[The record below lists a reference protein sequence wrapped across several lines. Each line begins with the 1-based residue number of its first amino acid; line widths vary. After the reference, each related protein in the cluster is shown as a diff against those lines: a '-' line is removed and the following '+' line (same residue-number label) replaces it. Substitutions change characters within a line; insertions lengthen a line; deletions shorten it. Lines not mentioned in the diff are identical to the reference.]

1 MRLNKR
7 ATLSISIGA
16 IVVIVIAFVV
26 LGLGL
31 TLTKTIF
38 GGAKEKIP
46 EIFAITK
53 LGQEPTAET
62 PLTVPDAIDIK
73 RNKEKELEV
82 GFYNKL
88 RDDLSGVYIDITGC
102 QPIGGGNITAEDAP
116 TITSLGQTAPSGEGI
131 GYKIVLSENG
141 LGVGRYVCLITAT
154 GPSVEDPTIEEAWQT
169 KQIFLRVT
177 SWGES

>member
-1 MRLNKR
+1 MRRWNKK
-7 ATLSISIGA
+7 ATLAISIGA
-16 IVVIVIAFVV
+16 IVIIVIAFVV

-31 TLTKTIF
+31 VLTKTIF

-73 RNKEKELEV
+73 RNSEKELEI
-82 GFYNKL
+82 GYYNKEV
-88 RDDLSGVYIDITGC
+88 DTHENVEITIDRC
-102 QPIGGGNITAEDAP
+102 QAVTAGISISNETQP
-116 TITSLGQTAPSGEGI
+116 SMTSLKQNVDFGTGV
-131 GYKIVLSENG
+131 GYKVVMTENG
-141 LGVGRYVCLITAT
+141 LTPGRYVCLIIAKGPNPTDAT
-154 GPSVEDPTIEEAWQT
+154 VIEEWET

-177 SWGES
+177 T

>member
-1 MRLNKR
+1 MRRWNKK

-53 LGQEPTAET
+53 LGQEPTSEI
-62 PLTVPDAIDIK
+62 PLTVPDAIDIN
-73 RNKEKELEV
+73 RNSE
-82 GFYNKL
+82 
-88 RDDLSGVYIDITGC
+88 II
-102 QPIGGGNITAEDAP
+102 PIE
-116 TITSLGQTAPSGEGI
+116 TITKEPSAELRPDQQDLDTLPPYEILDEILSYYVDEGNSIQDILQFYDHPDEVKWVINAVNKNEYKRRQAAP
-131 GYKIVLSENG
+131 G
-141 LGVGRYVCLITAT
+141 LKVTPKAFGVGRRMPIAAKY
-154 GPSVEDPTIEEAWQT
+154 EEGD
-169 KQIFLRVT
+169 I
-177 SWGES
+177 